1 LSIGSSVAGQVR
13 VDDVRAAL
21 SAFISRFVIAAHQ
34 ANEVP
39 MELAACKSELAC
51 LTSAWKTKRQ
61 ELGSQLNKYKSR
73 CSALELKQPRT

>member
-1 LSIGSSVAGQVR
+1 
-13 VDDVRAAL
+13 
-21 SAFISRFVIAAHQ
+21 
-34 ANEVP
+34 

>member
-1 LSIGSSVAGQVR
+1 MR

-39 MELAACKSELAC
+39 MELAACKGELACDTC

-73 CSALELKQPRT
+73 CSALELKQPLT

>member
-1 LSIGSSVAGQVR
+1 MR

-51 LTSAWKTKRQ
+51 LTVHDIGMEDEAAGAGLAAEQVQ
-61 ELGSQLNKYKSR
+61 EPLQCTGAQAASHM
-73 CSALELKQPRT
+73 T